1 MADRIFDNS
10 KLWQYESI
18 CHEYGLNDSAEKI
31 EHLLRVLKTR
41 DAIAASQASDL
52 DALYATMVNETNDMP
67 RFKGDAKLFSEIY
80 SALCSVDTHDILS
93 FITRINM
100 NDRGRITIPEVL
112 TRKFSEYITDETE
125 TVLVPECEEFG
136 TALLDIIE
144 ANPKV
149 QFTLTSRNQ
158 YWLDIL
164 SYVYSGCVNAKL
176 EFADI
181 YIDGFNNERYN
192 LIFCV
197 PVFGAKSFSEGQ
209 DFICKESDMIAVQ
222 NLLYHIDIVDGR
234 LVIVLPARITFA
246 GGSVGLLRDY
256 IQTNYSIKEI
266 SAMPAGMFTPWTA
279 IKTFMFCF
287 SNGSTEDVL
296 VRKYE
301 TGKPI
306 RRSNLCTELNL
317 VGEEILFTDEFA
329 DLNGW
334 NIEMAF
340 TEEDDDLRAYNQSSV
355 KKTLLKDISSIFRG
369 KAVNNKTDGGN
380 IGVVNISN
388 LTDAGIDY
396 ASLELLDEE
405 ERKIARYALED
416 GDVLVTSRGTTI
428 KVGVFEKQEMT
439 CIPSANFNVIRPD
452 SRMRG
457 QYLKIFLES
466 PIGAKLLKSLQRGTA
481 VMNINYKDLGEL
493 EVPLLPLEEQDAII
507 ADYNEGLSLYQQTI
521 AAAEEAWSGVKE
533 EIQSRL
539 Y

>member
-1 MADRIFDNS
+1 MVDRIFNNGS
-10 KLWQYESI
+10 LWKYESI
-18 CHEYGLNDSAEKI
+18 CREYGLNNSTERI

-41 DAIAASQASDL
+41 DAIGTSQVADP
-52 DALYATMVNETNDMP
+52 DVLYSMMVHETNGMP
-67 RFKGDAKLFSEIY
+67 RFKGDANLFSEIY
-80 SALCSVDTHDILS
+80 SALCSIDTHDILS
-93 FITRINM
+93 FITHINLH
-100 NDRGRITIPEVL
+100 DRGRITIPEVL
-112 TRKFSEYITDETE
+112 TIKFSEYITEQTE
-125 TVLVPECEEFG
+125 SILVPECEEFG

-149 QFTLTSRNQ
+149 QFTLTSRNH

-164 SYVYSGCVNAKL
+164 SYVYRGCSNTTL

-181 YIDGFNNERYN
+181 YTDGFNNERYS

-197 PVFGAKSFSEGQ
+197 PVFGAKSLSEGQ

-234 LVIVLPARITFA
+234 LVIVLPAKITFA
-246 GGSVGLLRDY
+246 GGSVGLLRNY

-266 SAMPAGMFTPWTA
+266 SAMPAGMFAPWTA

-287 SNGSTEDVL
+287 GNGNTEDVL

-301 TGKPI
+301 TGKPV
-306 RRSNLCTELNL
+306 RRSNVCTELNL
-317 VGEEILFTDEFA
+317 VGEEILFPDEFT

-340 TEEDDDLRAYNQSSV
+340 TDDDDDLRAYNQSSV
-355 KKTLLKDISSIFRG
+355 KKAFLKDISSIFRG

-396 ASLELLDEE
+396 TSLELLDEE
-405 ERKIARYALED
+405 ERKISRYILED

-428 KVGVFEKQEMT
+428 KVGVFEKQDMI
-439 CIPSANFNVIRPD
+439 CIPSANFNVIRPG
-452 SRMRG
+452 SRVRG
-457 QYLKIFLES
+457 QYLKIFLGS
-466 PIGAKLLKSLQRGTA
+466 PAGTKLLKSLQRGTA

-507 ADYNEGLSLYQQTI
+507 ADYNQGLSLYQQTI
-521 AAAEEAWSGVKE
+521 AAAIEVWSRTKA

>member
-18 CHEYGLNDSAEKI
+18 CHEYGLNDSTERI

-41 DAIAASQASDL
+41 DAIDASQAKDP
-52 DALYATMVNETNDMP
+52 DVLYTTMVNETNDMP

-100 NDRGRITIPEVL
+100 NDRHITIPDVL
-112 TRKFSEYITDETE
+112 TGKFSEYITAETE

-136 TALLDIIE
+136 TALLDLIE

-164 SYVYSGCVNAKL
+164 SYIYGGCANTKL

-197 PVFGAKSFSEGQ
+197 PVFGAKSFSGGQ

-246 GGSVGLLRDY
+246 GGSVRLLRDY

-266 SAMPAGMFTPWTA
+266 SAMPSGMFAPWTA
-279 IKTFMFCF
+279 IKTYMFCF
-287 SNGSTEDVL
+287 SNGITEDVL
-296 VRKYE
+296 IRKYE
-301 TGKPI
+301 TNKPI
-306 RRSNLCTELNL
+306 RRSTLCTELNL
-317 VGEEILFTDEFA
+317 VGEEILFPDEFA

-340 TEEDDDLRAYNQSSV
+340 NDDDDDLRAYNQSSV
-355 KKTLLKDISSIFRG
+355 KKVLLKDIASIFRG
-369 KAVNNKTDGGN
+369 KAVNNKTDGGT

-396 ASLELLDEE
+396 TSLELLDEE
-405 ERKIARYALED
+405 ERKVARYALED

-466 PIGAKLLKSLQRGTA
+466 PIGSKLLKSLQRGTT

-493 EVPLLPLEEQDAII
+493 EVPLLPLEDQDAII
-507 ADYNEGLSLYQQTI
+507 ADYNEGLSLYRQTI
-521 AAAEEAWSGVKE
+521 ATAEEAWSGVKE
-533 EIQSRL
+533 EIRSRL